1 MAITKI
7 LTLKDCGCGYSGK
20 HLKRSIDYIM
30 ADAKTDAGHF
40 VAGVNCQPE
49 YAYEQMYQTKQK
61 FGKTDK
67 RQGYHLII
75 SFAEEEVDPETAFEI
90 IGNFVERYLGTE
102 YEAVYAVH
110 DNTAHVHGHI
120 IFNSVNC
127 ITGKKYRYEKGD
139 WAKSM
144 QPLTNRLC
152 EEYGLS
158 TITIESGRKMSNE
171 HYKDWNDFRDGKYVW
186 ADMIK
191 RDIDACILQAYDYD
205 NFISLM
211 EQRGYEVKQNKYVAV
226 KPPGM
231 TQFRRLKSF
240 GDDYCEEAIRN
251 RIVTETLKDYQL
263 RSQRPV
269 QPRIV
274 RVKYVKRYKRPKLT
288 KLQKKYFAK
297 LYRTG
302 RLKKRPYSQA
312 WKYWDEIKKM
322 HYYHSQYMFL
332 SRYQVSSVQDLTE
345 KCNRLEEERKQIS
358 KERSKCYKE
367 RAKFNHL
374 FKIAEDM
381 EKLLPAENSFQNGDN
396 FFMEEHASY
405 EALKAQLAKE
415 GYTYEEVLNLK
426 EHYRSKAAKIRDQG
440 KAVAKDLSVGKG
452 IMAELEKETEERLRN
467 MQQTKCKEEQVNK
480 EVEVKQ
486 PKR

>member
-20 HLKRSIDYIM
+20 HLKRSIDYIV
-30 ADAKTDAGHF
+30 ADAKTGLGHY
-40 VAGVNCQPE
+40 VAGVNCQPD
-49 YAYEQMYQTKQK
+49 YAYEQMYATKQK

-90 IGNFVERYLGTE
+90 IGKFVERYLGTE

-110 DNTAHVHGHI
+110 DNTVHVHGHI

-127 ITGKKYRYEKGD
+127 FTGKKYRYEKGD

-144 QPLTNRLC
+144 QPLTNQLC

-158 TITIESGRKMSNE
+158 TITIESGRRDANE
-171 HYKDWNDFRDGKYVW
+171 HYKDWNDFRDGKFVW

-191 RDIDACILQAYDYD
+191 RDIDACVLQAYDYD

-211 EQRGYEVKQNKYVAV
+211 EQKGYEVKQNKYVAV

-231 TQFRRLKSF
+231 TRFRRLKSF
-240 GDDYCEEAIRN
+240 GENYCEDAIRN
-251 RIVTETLKDYQL
+251 RIVTESIKDYQ
-263 RSQRPV
+263 REHPRRME
-269 QPRIV
+269 PRIV
-274 RVKYVKRYKRPKLT
+274 KVKYGKRYRRAKLT
-288 KLQKKYFAK
+288 PMQKKYFAK
-297 LYRTG
+297 LYRAG

-312 WKYWDEIKKM
+312 WKYRDEIKKM
-322 HYYHSQYMFL
+322 HHYHSQYMFL
-332 SRYQVSSVQDLTE
+332 SKHQISSLEDLVTRCDE
-345 KCNRLEEERKQIS
+345 LEEQRKIIS

-374 FKIAEDM
+374 FQIAEEM
-381 EKLLPAENSFQNGDN
+381 EKLMPAENSFNKGDS
-396 FFMEEHASY
+396 FFEEEHLSY
-405 EALKAQLAKE
+405 QELQEQLAKE
-415 GYTYEEVLNLK
+415 GYTYDEVVNLK
-426 EHYRSKAAKIRDQG
+426 EYYRSKAATIREQG
-440 KAVAKDLSVGKG
+440 QLVAKDLSVGKG
-452 IMAELEKETEERLRN
+452 IIAEMKQEVDERLKQK
-467 MQQTKCKEEQVNK
+467 QQVKEEQVNK
-480 EVEVKQ
+480 ELDVKQ